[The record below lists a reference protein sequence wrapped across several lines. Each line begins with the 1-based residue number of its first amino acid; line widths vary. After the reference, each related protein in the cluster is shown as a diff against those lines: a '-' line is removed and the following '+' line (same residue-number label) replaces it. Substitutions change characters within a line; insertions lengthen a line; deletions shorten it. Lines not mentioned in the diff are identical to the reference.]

1 MITELVYLIFIAA
14 GALAVGNVARK
25 PFHKAESRLEAFLV
39 SSGLGFVII
48 SVAFF
53 VLGAL
58 KLYTTPV
65 FVAADAV
72 LLLLIA
78 VQLRKLAA
86 IAVPDIGWL
95 KGSPLVIKGV
105 FAVFVA
111 FAALNLIAAAAPPT
125 SADALVHHLT
135 APKIYISEHSIVNI
149 PSLQLMTEAPMSVN
163 MIYLYGL
170 KLLNGKLAQMIA
182 WYLSFL
188 AALAVF
194 MITARITAKQAAV
207 VAATLFATLP
217 VFSVF
222 NVRPYVDIPLAFFAL
237 LATHMF
243 LQWLGRNEA
252 KHAVLAALF
261 MGMAISAKNT
271 GLLTGAAFAIIIA
284 VMFLRAPADKRAR
297 FAAQAVIIGVVAA
310 AMLAPW
316 LIKSYM
322 NTGDPLHPFLYKY
335 FEGTYWNNDLGR
347 ALLEFHR
354 SHGIGFSL
362 PSLILFPFKITA
374 NPQLFAD
381 TAGITPV
388 FLGFLPL
395 LWLLRKKVPRQ
406 ITTLLVFVAVLV
418 VLQFFTAQ
426 QTRYMFL
433 AWGILSIITAYIV
446 HAFRTER
453 LIQTG
458 LYALIALSL
467 AMNAALWAAA
477 NLDDLPVAAGLQL
490 EKEYLM
496 KKVPTY
502 AATEHLAAADKDG
515 IVCWYGEG
523 RGFWAKNPYVWC
535 NPLYQG
541 YVDFLEIKTPQQL
554 AQRLKE
560 VNVSYV
566 LYEKR
571 MRQPPL
577 YGKKKVYSDKTTEYY
592 FSSNQLMQAYFGSF
606 GTKIYEDNNTEIYKV
621 AG

>member
-1 MITELVYLIFIAA
+1 MITELAYLIFIAA
-14 GALAVGNVARK
+14 GALAVGNIARQ
-25 PFHKAESRLEAFLV
+25 PFHKSQSRLEEFLV

-48 SVAFF
+48 SAAFF
-53 VLGAL
+53 ILGAL
-58 KLYTTPV
+58 KLYITPV
-65 FVAADAV
+65 LVAADVV

-78 VQLRKLAA
+78 VQAKNLAA
-86 IAVPDIGWL
+86 IAIPDISWL
-95 KGSPLVIKGV
+95 KDSPPISKLI
-105 FAVFVA
+105 FAAFVL
-111 FAALNLIAAAAPPT
+111 FAALNFIASAAPPT

-135 APKIYISEHSIVNI
+135 APKIYLSEHGIVNI

-170 KLLNGKLAQMIA
+170 QLLNGKLAQMTA

-194 MITARITAKQAAV
+194 MITARITTKQAAV
-207 VAATLFATLP
+207 VAATLFATMP
-217 VFSVF
+217 IFSVF

-237 LATHMF
+237 LATHLF
-243 LQWLGRNEA
+243 LQWLERNET
-252 KHAVLAALF
+252 KHAVLTGLF
-261 MGMAISAKNT
+261 MGMAVSAKNT
-271 GLLTGAAFAIIIA
+271 GLLTGAAFAITIA
-284 VMFLRAPADKRAR
+284 VMFLRAPADKKAR
-297 FAAQAVIIGVVAA
+297 FAAQAAIIGVVAA

-316 LIKSYM
+316 LIKSYL
-322 NTGDPLHPFLYKY
+322 NTGDPMHPFLYEY
-335 FEGTYWNNDLGR
+335 FQGTYWNNDLGR
-347 ALLEFHR
+347 TLLEFHR

-362 PSLILFPFKITA
+362 PSLISFPFKITV

-381 TAGITPV
+381 TAGVTPV

-395 LWLLRKKVPRQ
+395 LWPLRKKVPRQ
-406 ITTLLVFVAVLV
+406 ITTLLMFVAMLV

-446 HAFRTER
+446 HSFRTER
-453 LIQTG
+453 LIQAG
-458 LYALIALSL
+458 LYALVAMSL

-477 NLDDLPVAAGLQL
+477 NLDDLPAAAGLQP

-502 AATEHLAAADKDG
+502 AATEYLAAADKNG
-515 IVCWYGEG
+515 TACWYGEG

-535 NPLYQG
+535 NPLYQA

-554 AQRLKE
+554 SQRLKE
-560 VNVSYV
+560 INISYV

-577 YGKKKVYSDKTTEYY
+577 YGKKKVYSDKTAEYY
-592 FSSNQLMQAYFGSF
+592 FSSNQLMQAYLGGF
-606 GTKIYEDNNTEIYKV
+606 GTKIYEDNNTEVYKV